1 MDGAHNAD
9 AAKKLAASIE
19 TYFPG
24 KKLFYIMGVFKDTEY
39 EKVIR
44 ITAPYAAR
52 VTAVETPG
60 NPRALPREELK
71 KAWEVH
77 HVPVMTAD
85 SIEQAVKEDVYK
97 RQIHDIVKN
106 SYDKPDIL
114 MSPEIAG
121 AMQGLRSFLFDHVY
135 YNPEAKQEE
144 RKARE
149 MIQELYR
156 YYNRH
161 ADRMPKEYLELIH
174 QKSQPQER
182 VVCDYIAVKFLD
194 QMCIRDS

>member
-1 MDGAHNAD
+1 MDGAHNED

-24 KKLFYIMGVFKDTEY
+24 KKLFYIMGVFKDKEY

-85 SIEQAVKEDVYK
+85 SIEQAVKEKIETAGKDEV
-97 RQIHDIVKN
+97 
-106 SYDKPDIL
+106 IL
-114 MSPEIAG
+114 IFGS
-121 AMQGLRSFLFDHVY
+121 LSFLG
-135 YNPEAKQEE
+135 EAEK
-144 RKARE
+144 
-149 MIQELYR
+149 
-156 YYNRH
+156 
-161 ADRMPKEYLELIH
+161 
-174 QKSQPQER
+174 
-182 VVCDYIAVKFLD
+182 AVKELG
-194 QMCIRDS
+194 